1 MRWKDRVVEELSEQN
16 MFQSSA
22 HKSRF
27 KELLDCYVTAPF
39 FTKGLCKCMYLSCWD
54 EEHFIIMLDML
65 NKLKLSENMNLLD
78 MNENGEL
85 MAEEAEAA
93 DSYENYVMRLSC
105 ALLMGEPFDVD
116 GLPQDLDPQ
125 GRFLID
131 EALKASAIID
141 SVPK

>member
-1 MRWKDRVVEELSEQN
+1 MKWKDRVVEELSEQN

-22 HKSRF
+22 HRSRF

-39 FTKGLCKCMYLSCWD
+39 FTRGLCKCMYLSCWD

-65 NKLKLSENMNLLD
+65 NKLKLSENMDLQD

-85 MAEEAEAA
+85 MAEEAA

-105 ALLMGEPFDVD
+105 ALLMGEPFDVEA
-116 GLPQDLDPQ
+116 LPQEMDSR
-125 GRFLID
+125 GRFLIQ
-131 EALKASAIID
+131 EALKASEIID
-141 SVPK
+141 SIPGK